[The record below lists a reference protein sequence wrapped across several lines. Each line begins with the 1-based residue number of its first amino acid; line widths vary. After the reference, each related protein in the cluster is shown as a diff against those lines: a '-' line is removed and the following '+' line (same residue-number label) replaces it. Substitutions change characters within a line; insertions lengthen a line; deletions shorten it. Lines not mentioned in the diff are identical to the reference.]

1 MARLITCDMCKQII
15 PNENSL
21 YSLTCE
27 IKTAVYN
34 KGMKPT
40 FNYELCRNCAEE
52 LYSELEYLKRWLN
65 YER

>member
-1 MARLITCDMCKQII
+1 MARLIACDLCKQII

-27 IKTAVYN
+27 IKTATYN
-34 KGMKPT
+34 KSKKPA
-40 FNYELCRNCAEE
+40 FNYDICHSCAERLYNE
-52 LYSELEYLKRWLN
+52 LDYARRWLN